1 LEKEIQ
7 YINKQLYIQ
16 YGYVSSVTSSSSSL
30 DQIQKLDLDYLKKVF
45 EDNERLRLE
54 MDKLVDNIQHSR
66 NDIQRLASTS

>member
-1 LEKEIQ
+1 MEKEIQ